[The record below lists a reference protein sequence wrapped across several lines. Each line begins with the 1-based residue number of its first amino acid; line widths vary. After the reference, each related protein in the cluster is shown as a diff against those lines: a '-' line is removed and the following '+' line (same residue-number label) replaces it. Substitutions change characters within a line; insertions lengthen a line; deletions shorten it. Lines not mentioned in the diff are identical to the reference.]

1 MKADGEYENDPR
13 LNVDRG
19 RHPVCVGG
27 SGAAVSACNQP
38 IRDGMITARLVSEG
52 NTHAFAKAGYS
63 PATPGFVT
71 IDDVSLTIEH
81 GPR

>member
-1 MKADGEYENDPR
+1 
-13 LNVDRG
+13 
-19 RHPVCVGG
+19 
-27 SGAAVSACNQP
+27 
-38 IRDGMITARLVSEG
+38 MITARLVSEG

-71 IDDVSLTIEH
+71 IDDVSLTIDH